1 MKSVEIVAKTKE
13 EALEL
18 ALKELNVEENRVK
31 VEVLEETSSKGFLG
45 LLSVNRVK
53 IRVTIKEE
61 LAQKAVRFLREILVN
76 MGIFAQVEMFKRPGY
91 VMLNVNGDDLGKLI
105 GRHGQTL
112 NALQYLVN
120 LAVRKDSDE
129 QDRVIIDVAG
139 YRKRREENLRRL
151 ALSTAERVRRKGRKE
166 VLNPMSPQER
176 RIIHLALQNNKEVVT
191 HSEGEDPY
199 RRVIISPRNSTTN

>member
-18 ALKELNVEENRVK
+18 ALKELNVDESKVK

-53 IRVTIKEE
+53 VRVSIKEDI
-61 LAQKAVRFLREILVN
+61 AQKAVRFLREILVN

-91 VMLNVNGDDLGKLI
+91 VMLNINGDDLGKLI

-120 LAVRKDSDE
+120 LAVHKDTDE
-129 QDRVIIDVAG
+129 EDRVIIDVAG
-139 YRKRREENLRRL
+139 YRKRREENLKRL
-151 ALSTAERVRRKGRKE
+151 ALSTAER
-166 VLNPMSPQER
+166 
-176 RIIHLALQNNKEVVT
+176 
-191 HSEGEDPY
+191 EDPY
-199 RRVIISPRNSTTN
+199 RRVIIAPRNSVIN

>member
-18 ALKELNVEENRVK
+18 ALKELNVDESRVK

-45 LLSVNRVK
+45 LLKVNRVK
-53 IRVTIKEE
+53 IRATVKEE
-61 LAQKAVRFLREILVN
+61 LAQKAVRFLRELLVN

-91 VMLNVNGDDLGKLI
+91 VMLNINGDDLGRLI

-112 NALQYLVN
+112 NALQYIVN
-120 LAVRKDSDE
+120 LVVHKDTDE
-129 QDRVIIDVAG
+129 EDRVIIDVGG
-139 YRKRREENLRRL
+139 YRKRREENLKRL
-151 ALSTAERVRRKGRKE
+151 AQTTADRVRRKGRKE
-166 VLNPMSPQER
+166 TLNPMTPQER

-199 RRVIISPRNSTTN
+199 RRVVISPKSTR

>member
-1 MKSVEIVAKTKE
+1 MKSVEIVAKTRE

-18 ALKELNVEENRVK
+18 ALKELNVDESRVK

-45 LLSVNRVK
+45 LLNVNRVK
-53 IRVTIKEE
+53 IRATIKED
-61 LAQKAVRFLREILVN
+61 LAQKAVRFLRELLVN
-76 MGIFAQVEMFKRPGY
+76 MGILAQVEMFKRPGY
-91 VMLNVNGDDLGKLI
+91 IVLNINGDDLGRLI

-112 NALQYLVN
+112 NALQYIVN
-120 LAVRKDSDE
+120 LVVHKDSDE
-129 QDRVIIDVAG
+129 QERIIIDVGG

-151 ALSTAERVRRKGRKE
+151 AQTTAERVKRRGRRE
-166 VLNPMSPQER
+166 VLNPMTPQER

-199 RRVIISPRNSTTN
+199 RRVVISPKTAR